1 MLHHHSFS
9 LTVVAV
15 LALLSSASPNQP
27 ISVNLPLAIEG
38 LVFSSVLA
46 QNEPT
51 LVNLRIEGPFK
62 TIFEGNILTRGHSV
76 TTISGGTHHCD
87 GTNNNANPLPGPTCT
102 SALDDASKSAHFPF
116 DGYVQ
121 LISRCGRW
129 WLILIIVIVHILL
142 NLMISSSLPSA
153 G

>member
-1 MLHHHSFS
+1 MLHHLFS

-27 ISVNLPLAIEG
+27 ISDNLPIEG
-38 LVFSSVLA
+38 LVLSTVLA

-51 LVNLRIEGPFK
+51 LVNLRIEGPDT
-62 TIFEGNILTRGHSV
+62 TIFEGSILTRGHNV
-76 TTISGGTHHCD
+76 TTVSGGTHHCD

-102 SALDDASKSAHFPF
+102 SALDDASKKAHFPF

-129 WLILIIVIVHILL
+129 
-142 NLMISSSLPSA
+142 
-153 G
+153 